1 MPDNVIGQ
9 AADELSE
16 ALAAIDGVRHYRLRG
31 GAVSPP
37 ATILAPP
44 TVTWNGMD
52 ADPTDASWV
61 VALVVADA
69 ERCDEQLW
77 ALLPAVYAAL
87 DGLNG
92 RVVVRDARPDSYPS
106 GGVSLPAYVFN
117 VDVSL
122 PL

>member
-1 MPDNVIGQ
+1 MAVDVLGP
-9 AADELSE
+9 AADLLSE
-16 ALAAIDGVRHYRLRG
+16 ALADIDGVRHYRLRG

-44 TVTWNGMD
+44 TVTWNGM
-52 ADPTDASWV
+52 AVEPSDASWV

-69 ERCDEQLW
+69 ERSDEQLW
-77 ALLPAVYAAL
+77 SLLPAVYSAL

-106 GGVSLPAYVFN
+106 GGVNLPAYVFN
-117 VDVSL
+117 LDVSL